1 MKTIQKFFILA
12 FGLLV
17 CAWIWAQPAQNP
29 QTFCNPLNLNYRFMV
44 DAVDAREAADPVM
57 VLFKGD
63 YYLFASRSGGYWTS
77 PDLRNWTLIIP
88 TGIDIETYA
97 PGVVVMRDTVF
108 YIPSGSPQVYKTADP
123 KSGIWTLGPKCDQG
137 YGDPAFF
144 LDDDGRLYMYY
155 GLSNTSPTSVVELD
169 PITFK
174 EIGKPVNIVYA
185 DTTNHGWERRGEGVK
200 FEEDLRPWI
209 EGCWMVKHNGKYYL
223 HYSAPGTEWKTYSDG
238 IYVSDSPMGPFTY
251 APYSPVDFK
260 PSGFVCGGG
269 HGSTFKDK
277 NGQYWHIGTMTIS
290 QKHIF
295 ERRLALFPV
304 GFDADGHIHTNTVF
318 GDYPQYFPGIK
329 ADPANENFAGM
340 MLLSH
345 KKYVQ
350 ASSALEGYGPEK
362 AVDEEIRT
370 YWSAVS
376 GEPNEWLMIDLGKE
390 CRVEAIQVNFAEHN
404 TTPDLVRGRDKTLYQ
419 QYIIEKSLDGMNWE
433 MLVDKSQNTQDV
445 PHDYLE
451 LENPVNARYIKIT
464 NVFLPPGMGFFAIRD
479 LRIFGNSDQAVFT
492 KVHDFTV
499 ERNPADGR
507 DAIVRWSP
515 VPGADGYLIRYG
527 VAPDKL
533 YNHYIVYDAD
543 SVFIRSLNRNVE
555 YYFDVEAFDSGTEY
569 YQPVGEFRS
578 FQSGDWNDV
587 STWAQYDGTTWVHPA
602 PHVPTP
608 EDGPVTILDGHTVT
622 VNSNVAIDQF
632 TVAKGGT
639 LIISKNVTFEV
650 KDGIGTDCMVNGTVR
665 NLGNIISDPKATLCF
680 ANEGLYEHAQDGG
693 SIPLATWRPNS
704 TCLIDSVRGNAPS
717 NGNQNFYNVVWNCPN
732 QTANLNMGWNG
743 NTIGG
748 NITIT
753 STGTGRWQ
761 MCAPPAGSSA
771 TVTIKGDI
779 IQSAGQ
785 FTSNGTSN
793 PNTTIVIHHYG
804 NIDVTGGNFSVSRG
818 SQGGSGTTIWYLY
831 GNVSLKNAT
840 TQNSNPTG
848 AKFVFA
854 GDGKPQSLT
863 FFEVT
868 FGGGGFPMEIDSGA
882 VVDMGTS
889 ILQGNGSFRVKAG
902 GTLITGLPNGVDG
915 SIANTGSR
923 VFENGSSYGFNGS
936 IAQLTGSLMPDT
948 VFNLILNNPQGVGL
962 SHSVVV
968 NGTLEMANGALSLN
982 GHALSYGPNASLQ
995 YSGTSAQTTTD
1006 VEFPPS
1012 GGPAHLIISNSKG
1025 VTLHASRTIKTLQL
1039 SGKLDI
1045 GVHTLTANSASTTD
1059 TRAFVATGNGG
1070 MLKML
1075 SVGAS
1080 PVFFPVGTISYTP
1093 VWITNEGVPDNV
1105 SVGAVKDDKPAPHGG
1120 RVKVRWNIIED
1131 TPGGGNYTL
1140 QFGWTSALETTD
1152 FRADR
1157 AKYARIFNLTD
1168 TTEAGTGDYTM
1179 QLATPPY
1186 TLSRGGISKLGP
1198 FAVGLFRP
1206 ATGITET
1213 PERLPMKFYLCQN
1226 YPNPFNVSTTIRY
1239 TLHQEAKVKIVV
1251 YDLLGK
1257 EIATLVDAKMDAG
1270 EHTVTWNAE
1279 NVASGI
1285 YIYKLLT
1292 KGFVQTRKMIL
1303 LK

>member
-1 MKTIQKFFILA
+1 
-12 FGLLV
+12 
-17 CAWIWAQPAQNP
+17 
-29 QTFCNPLNLNYRFMV
+29 
-44 DAVDAREAADPVM
+44 
-57 VLFKGD
+57 
-63 YYLFASRSGGYWTS
+63 
-77 PDLRNWTLIIP
+77 
-88 TGIDIETYA
+88 
-97 PGVVVMRDTVF
+97 
-108 YIPSGSPQVYKTADP
+108 
-123 KSGIWTLGPKCDQG
+123 
-137 YGDPAFF
+137 
-144 LDDDGRLYMYY
+144 
-155 GLSNTSPTSVVELD
+155 
-169 PITFK
+169 
-174 EIGKPVNIVYA
+174 
-185 DTTNHGWERRGEGVK
+185 
-200 FEEDLRPWI
+200 
-209 EGCWMVKHNGKYYL
+209 
-223 HYSAPGTEWKTYSDG
+223 
-238 IYVSDSPMGPFTY
+238 
-251 APYSPVDFK
+251 
-260 PSGFVCGGG
+260 
-269 HGSTFKDK
+269 
-277 NGQYWHIGTMTIS
+277 
-290 QKHIF
+290 
-295 ERRLALFPV
+295 
-304 GFDADGHIHTNTVF
+304 
-318 GDYPQYFPGIK
+318 
-329 ADPANENFAGM
+329 
-340 MLLSH
+340 
-345 KKYVQ
+345 
-350 ASSALEGYGPEK
+350 
-362 AVDEEIRT
+362 
-370 YWSAVS
+370 
-376 GEPNEWLMIDLGKE
+376 
-390 CRVEAIQVNFAEHN
+390 
-404 TTPDLVRGRDKTLYQ
+404 
-419 QYIIEKSLDGMNWE
+419 
-433 MLVDKSQNTQDV
+433 
-445 PHDYLE
+445 
-451 LENPVNARYIKIT
+451 
-464 NVFLPPGMGFFAIRD
+464 
-479 LRIFGNSDQAVFT
+479 
-492 KVHDFTV
+492 
-499 ERNPADGR
+499 
-507 DAIVRWSP
+507 
-515 VPGADGYLIRYG
+515 
-527 VAPDKL
+527 
-533 YNHYIVYDAD
+533 
-543 SVFIRSLNRNVE
+543 
-555 YYFDVEAFDSGTEY
+555 
-569 YQPVGEFRS
+569 
-578 FQSGDWNDV
+578 
-587 STWAQYDGTTWVHPA
+587 
-602 PHVPTP
+602 
-608 EDGPVTILDGHTVT
+608 
-622 VNSNVAIDQF
+622 
-632 TVAKGGT
+632 
-639 LIISKNVTFEV
+639 
-650 KDGIGTDCMVNGTVR
+650 
-665 NLGNIISDPKATLCF
+665 
-680 ANEGLYEHAQDGG
+680 
-693 SIPLATWRPNS
+693 
-704 TCLIDSVRGNAPS
+704 
-717 NGNQNFYNVVWNCPN
+717 
-732 QTANLNMGWNG
+732 
-743 NTIGG
+743 
-748 NITIT
+748 
-753 STGTGRWQ
+753 
-761 MCAPPAGSSA
+761 
-771 TVTIKGDI
+771 VTIKGDI

-863 FFEVT
+863 FSEVT